1 MKTMERAL
9 ATEPA
14 RLDGPLSGLR
24 IIELATFV
32 AGPLGG
38 MSLAQLGADVIRVD
52 PIGGAV
58 DTKRLPVSP
67 SGTSLYWTALNKGK
81 RSVMVDFKSPRGQEL
96 VTEMI
101 RRSGSS
107 GGILLTNS
115 STRGWL
121 GYDAL
126 RQHRP
131 DLIHL
136 SILGRRDGRTAVDY
150 TVNAASGFP
159 FVTGPE
165 DHALPV
171 NHMLPAWD
179 LLCGL
184 YASVGILAADRWRR
198 MTGEGQQIRL
208 ALEDVAL
215 ASAGNLG
222 LLTEAQVN
230 NVSRDRYGNFV
241 YGVFG
246 KDFATRDGRRI
257 MLVAMTSRHWEEL
270 LRLTALTD
278 VVAGLEQQLQVSFT
292 EDVHRFRYREV
303 IVGLL
308 KPWFEDKTLSEVEA
322 ALTTTSLL
330 WSRYRN
336 FLEIVEEGRAELE
349 ANPMMGVVDQPGVGR
364 FLAPGTPLAMDRYS
378 SPVSP
383 APQLGE
389 HTDSVLGEFLDLSPK
404 DLAELHDEGL
414 LRDAR

>member
-1 MKTMERAL
+1 VKTMQRPMESVAL
-9 ATEPA
+9 T
-14 RLDGPLSGLR
+14 GPLTGLR

-52 PIGGAV
+52 PLGGAV
-58 DTKRLPVSP
+58 DTRRLPMSP

-81 RSVMVDFKSPRGQEL
+81 RSVMVDVKSPRGQEL
-96 VTEMI
+96 VTELI
-101 RRSGSS
+101 RRSGAN
-107 GGILLTNS
+107 GGILLTNAAA
-115 STRGWL
+115 RGWL
-121 GYDAL
+121 SYENL
-126 RQHRP
+126 RRHRP
-131 DLIHL
+131 DLVQL

-184 YASVGILAADRWRR
+184 YAAVGLLAADRWRR
-198 MTGEGQQIRL
+198 LTGEGREIRL

-230 NVSRDRYGNFV
+230 NVARDRYGNFV

-246 KDFATRDGRRI
+246 KDFATLDGRRI

-270 LRLTALTD
+270 LRLTGLTE
-278 VVAGLEQQLQVSFT
+278 VVAGLERQMNVSFT

-308 KPWFEDKTLSEVEA
+308 KPWFESRTLGEVEA
-322 ALTTTSLL
+322 ALATTSLL
-330 WSRYRN
+330 WSRYRS
-336 FLEIVEEGRAELE
+336 FLEIVEEGRSELE
-349 ANPMMGVVDQPGVGR
+349 ANPMMSIVDQPGVGR
-364 FLAPGTPLAMDRYS
+364 FLAPGSPLAFDGL
-378 SPVSP
+378 PGPASP
-383 APQLGE
+383 APRLGE
-389 HTDSVLGEFLDLSPK
+389 HTDAILAELLELSGK
-404 DLAELHDEGL
+404 DLAELHDEGVVGG
-414 LRDAR
+414 AR